1 MEIIAAVAIGL
12 NPYVG
17 TFVLASLTALASGH
31 VPAGNAGSIVPAFVF
46 AAVAALAG
54 LAAPIDFVLGK
65 FARFAPAARRLSQFV
80 APVCGAFSAVT
91 MTESELPLPIVA
103 AGGAVI
109 SWGVAAMLTNAA
121 ARASRSAAWV
131 GLGHIPVLM
140 AAATAA
146 ASIIPL
152 GLAKPGIGYGL
163 VVTTLLSLGWATLAT
178 LRRAGPATAA
188 PTRGLRRVAVSSRS
202 LSR

>member
-1 MEIIAAVAIGL
+1 VEIIAAVAIGL

-17 TFVLASLTALASGH
+17 TFVLASLTAMASGH
-31 VPAGNAGSIVPAFVF
+31 VPRGDAGTVVPAAIF
-46 AAVAALAG
+46 AAVAVLAG

-65 FARFAPAARRLSQFV
+65 FARFAPAARRFSQLV
-80 APVCGAFSAVT
+80 APVCGALAAVSLS
-91 MTESELPLPIVA
+91 ESEVPLPIVA

-109 SWGVAAMLTNAA
+109 SWSVAAMLTNAA

-146 ASIIPL
+146 ATIIPL

-163 VVTTLLSLGWATLAT
+163 SATAFLSLGWATLISI
-178 LRRAGPATAA
+178 RRAAQAAA
-188 PTRGLRRVAVSSRS
+188 PARGARRAAVAPR
-202 LSR
+202 R